1 MDNLIITLFKGTCGL
16 NIYPGGWVCVDQGTS
31 STASPFNEDDYFIF
45 TFGYLLTMVMVMPLG
60 FFDLVDNMGVMIT
73 SLLVMTVVTIQ
84 WIVAFCQEGLVTE
97 RLPATGPSSGMV
109 MGIII
114 FNFSY
119 VTTVSVIIIGQQH

>member
-16 NIYPGGWVCVDQGTS
+16 NIYPGGWVCVGQGNS

-45 TFGYLLTMVMVMPLG
+45 TFGFLLTMAMVMPLG
-60 FFDLVDNMGVMIT
+60 FFDLVDNMGVLIA

-84 WIVAFCQEGLVTE
+84 WVVAFCQEGLDTE

-119 VTTVSVIIIGQQH
+119 VTTVSIIIIDQQH